1 MPVPSGEKVTT
12 SLEESLLQA
21 LDAKFAEQEK
31 VIRELLSG
39 NGVRRPPPMEPW
51 SFVSEPPSMPVF
63 HHASEQSEAPKNKV
77 PSGRTVK
84 ALGAKVMSEKW
95 KPDPPLKAC
104 VKGNLDMLIAGVVV
118 INVIMMII
126 HSQWAFDVI
135 EYIFFSIYCSDML
148 VRMIVL
154 RKEWYFDPK
163 VGVMYMNIFDAFLV
177 LLNFTELFMIPLI
190 DPEGTDLNTNH
201 IRLIKFTRVA
211 RTLRIVRGLSI
222 LRQLRALIATCI
234 ASLGA
239 LFWSL
244 ILLLLMK
251 VMFALVISQAIQ
263 LYVMSDA
270 DYDVRIL
277 MNSWY
282 GSFLRAMYT
291 MFEITYSGGWP
302 LLVRPVIEMVSP
314 WYSIP
319 FLLYVVFVVF
329 AAIRIVT
336 ALFLKETL
344 STAANDAELVIE
356 DSRRTAVQYQKKLE
370 ELFRLV
376 DDDGDGNLTPEEFVE
391 AMSLPSVDL
400 YLRYLEITIR
410 DCGPLFD
417 ILSGEDGLITISEF
431 CQGIMQLK
439 GNARALDMVVLQ
451 HENAK
456 LMKESCK
463 GIALARVL
471 GQFLQVCPDDP
482 PWTAAPPDWLEQQA
496 LDVEKLIRELLSG
509 VGGQRRP
516 PPMEP
521 LSFVSEPPSWTMFQD
536 TSDTLAQADAAEAPK
551 KKPSVQALKALGAK
565 VMSEKWEPDPPL
577 KAFVKGNLDMLIGV
591 VVLINVIMMII
602 HSQWVAWKS
611 EVELN
616 LIEPSDSMFSPQTFD
631 VIEYIFF
638 SIYCSDMLVRMI
650 VLRKEWYFD
659 PQVGTMYL
667 NIFDAFL
674 VIVNFIELFV
684 IPLMD
689 PEGTDVNTNH
699 IRLIKFTRVARTL
712 RMVRSLSILR
722 QLRALMTTI
731 VASLGAL
738 FWSLVFLLLMKV
750 MFALVISQAMQ
761 VYVMSDAD
769 FDVRILMNSR
779 YGSFLRAMYT
789 MFEITYSGGWP
800 LLVRPVVDL
809 VSPWYSIPFLL
820 YVVFVVFAAVRIV
833 TALFIKETLST
844 AANDAE
850 LVIEDSRR
858 KALEY
863 QKKLEELFHL
873 VDDDGDGNLTP
884 EEFVAAMSLPSVDLY
899 LRYLEITIR
908 DCGPLFDIL
917 SGEDGL
923 ITISEFCQGIMQLK
937 GNARALDMVVL
948 QHENAKLM
956 KECMRIRKYLEKGWN
971 RTYSQ

>member
-1 MPVPSGEKVTT
+1 MNESIAPERPIKTFVKKRLDGYMGAVVAANIGMMILMTQWAGGNANFALNEASEPWPWFTQGLFDGCEYVFYSLYLMDVLLRAFVLRREWCYDAVDGIQFMNMFDAFLVLISTGELIILPALFSGGTDLQTDAVRLLKLVRIVRTLRIIKAVSAFRQLRVLVATCLASIGALIWSMILLVVLKVAVSLMAGQALQTFILDENEDLDARIEMNTLYGSFTKSFYTFFEITHSGSWPSRVRPVLEKVSPWYSIIFLPYIALVVFAVIRVVTALFIKETLASAANDAEMVIEESRRMALEYQARLEELFHLVDYDGDGHLSAEEFVQAMELPSVQQYLKFLEVTVRDCRPLFEILAEGDGRITIAEFCKGLMQIKGQARALDIVVLQHENSKMMEQNHEILTILRAFSRKSRTARGSSAECSQRLHVPSGEKVTT

-77 PSGRTVK
+77 PSG
-84 ALGAKVMSEKW
+84 
-95 KPDPPLKAC
+95 
-104 VKGNLDMLIAGVVV
+104 NLDMLIAGVVV

-126 HSQWAFDVI
+126 HSQWVAWKSEVELNLIEPSDSMFSTQAFDVI

-456 LMKESCK
+456 LMKE
-463 GIALARVL
+463 
-471 GQFLQVCPDDP
+471 
-482 PWTAAPPDWLEQQA
+482 
-496 LDVEKLIRELLSG
+496 
-509 VGGQRRP
+509 
-516 PPMEP
+516 
-521 LSFVSEPPSWTMFQD
+521 
-536 TSDTLAQADAAEAPK
+536 
-551 KKPSVQALKALGAK
+551 
-565 VMSEKWEPDPPL
+565 
-577 KAFVKGNLDMLIGV
+577 
-591 VVLINVIMMII
+591 
-602 HSQWVAWKS
+602 
-611 EVELN
+611 
-616 LIEPSDSMFSPQTFD
+616 
-631 VIEYIFF
+631 
-638 SIYCSDMLVRMI
+638 
-650 VLRKEWYFD
+650 
-659 PQVGTMYL
+659 
-667 NIFDAFL
+667 
-674 VIVNFIELFV
+674 
-684 IPLMD
+684 
-689 PEGTDVNTNH
+689 
-699 IRLIKFTRVARTL
+699 
-712 RMVRSLSILR
+712 
-722 QLRALMTTI
+722 
-731 VASLGAL
+731 
-738 FWSLVFLLLMKV
+738 
-750 MFALVISQAMQ
+750 
-761 VYVMSDAD
+761 
-769 FDVRILMNSR
+769 
-779 YGSFLRAMYT
+779 
-789 MFEITYSGGWP
+789 
-800 LLVRPVVDL
+800 
-809 VSPWYSIPFLL
+809 
-820 YVVFVVFAAVRIV
+820 
-833 TALFIKETLST
+833 
-844 AANDAE
+844 
-850 LVIEDSRR
+850 
-858 KALEY
+858 
-863 QKKLEELFHL
+863 
-873 VDDDGDGNLTP
+873 
-884 EEFVAAMSLPSVDLY
+884 
-899 LRYLEITIR
+899 
-908 DCGPLFDIL
+908 
-917 SGEDGL
+917 
-923 ITISEFCQGIMQLK
+923 
-937 GNARALDMVVL
+937 
-948 QHENAKLM
+948 
-956 KECMRIRKYLEKGWN
+956 CMRIRKYLEKGWN